1 MNKKLHIIKH
11 ELFSIIGNCGDELNM
26 RTFVIGGWVRDS
38 ILKHKKN
45 EVEFDIVSD
54 GNGILLAKKV
64 AKKLNVKTISIYKTF
79 GTASINYNDIK
90 LEFNGAR
97 KESYHPSSRNPKVEK
112 GSIQDD
118 QKRRDFTINAM
129 AISLN
134 KKNYGEFLDPFN
146 GLEDLKKKLIRT
158 PLEPTRTYSDDPL
171 RMMRAIRFATN
182 LEFTIEVSSLNAIK
196 ENKNRL
202 SIIKQERI
210 TEELNKII
218 LSKKPSIG
226 FNLLSQTGLL
236 KIFLPELDLLH
247 GTETINGMTHK
258 DNFHHTLKVL
268 DNVSEK
274 SSSLWLRWSALLHD
288 IAKPNTKRFN
298 KKTGWTF
305 HGHEHLGSKM
315 VYDIFKRLKLPLNEH
330 MKYVQKLVLLHLRP
344 IALSKDNVT
353 DSGIRRL
360 LFDAKND
367 IDDLMLLCN
376 SDITSKNDYKVEKY
390 KKNLKI
396 VAQKLVDL
404 EKRDNI
410 RNWQPPIN
418 GSIIMKKLKLKGG
431 KSNPEDGKKIA
442 IIKEKIKDSILDG
455 DIKNNFNEAEKLMY
469 QIAQELGINY

>member
-1 MNKKLHIIKH
+1 MEKKLHIIKH

-26 RTFVIGGWVRDS
+26 KIFVIGGWVRDS
-38 ILKHKKN
+38 ILENEKN
-45 EVEFDIVSD
+45 EIEFDIVSD
-54 GNGILLAKKV
+54 GDGILLAKKV
-64 AKKLNVKTISIYKTF
+64 AKKLKIKTISIYKTF
-79 GTASINYNDIK
+79 GTASLNYKDIK

-112 GSIQDD
+112 GSITDD

-134 KKNYGEFLDPFN
+134 QKNYGEFFDPFN
-146 GLEDLKKKLIRT
+146 GLEDLRQKLIRT
-158 PLEPTRTYSDDPL
+158 PLEPTKTYSDDPL
-171 RMMRAIRFATN
+171 RMMRAIRFATK
-182 LEFTIEVSSLNAIK
+182 LEFNIEPSSLNSIK
-196 ENKNRL
+196 ENKHRL
-202 SIIKQERI
+202 LIIKQERI

-218 LSKKPSIG
+218 LSNKPSIG
-226 FNLLSQTGLL
+226 FDLLSKTGLL
-236 KIFLPELDLLH
+236 KIFFPELELLH

-258 DNFHHTLKVL
+258 DNFYHTLKVL
-268 DNVSEK
+268 DNVSQK
-274 SSSLWLRWSALLHD
+274 SDSLWLRWSALLHD

-315 VYDIFKRLKLPLNEH
+315 VYHIFKRLKLPLNEH

-390 KKNLKI
+390 KKNLEI

-404 EKRDNI
+404 EKKDNI
-410 RNWQPPIN
+410 RNWKPPIN
-418 GSIIMKKLKLKGG
+418 GSLIMEKLKLKGG
-431 KSNPEDGKKIA
+431 KLNPEDGKKIA
-442 IIKEKIKDSILDG
+442 IIKEKIKDAILDG
-455 DIKNNFNEAEKLMY
+455 NIKNNFEDAEELMY
-469 QIAQELGINY
+469 QIAKELGIYY

>member
-1 MNKKLHIIKH
+1 MSKKIDIIKH
-11 ELFSIIGNCGDELNM
+11 ELFAIIGNCGDELNM
-26 RTFVIGGWVRDS
+26 STFVIGGWVRDS

-45 EVEFDIVSD
+45 EIEFDIVSD
-54 GNGILLAKKV
+54 GDGILLAKKV
-64 AKKLNVKTISIYKTF
+64 AKRLKLNKISIFKTF
-79 GTASINYNDIK
+79 GTASLNYKDIK

-97 KESYHPSSRNPKVEK
+97 KESYHHSSRNPKVEK
-112 GSIQDD
+112 GSIKDD

-134 KKNYGEFLDPFN
+134 KKNYGEFFDPFN
-146 GLEDLKKKLIRT
+146 GLKDLKQKLIRT
-158 PLEPTRTYSDDPL
+158 PLEPTKTYSDDPL
-171 RMMRAIRFATN
+171 RMMRAIRFATT
-182 LEFTIEVSSLNAIK
+182 LEFKIESSSFNAIK

-218 LSKKPSIG
+218 LSNKPSTG
-226 FNLLSQTGLL
+226 FDLLSKTGLL
-236 KIFLPELDLLH
+236 KIFFPELDLLH

-258 DNFHHTLKVL
+258 DNFYHTLKVL
-268 DNVSEK
+268 DNVSQK

-315 VYDIFKRLKLPLNEH
+315 VYHIFKRLKLPLNEH

-344 IALSKDNVT
+344 IALSKENVT

-376 SDITSKNDYKVEKY
+376 ADITSKNDYKVKKY
-390 KKNLKI
+390 KKNLEI
-396 VAQKLVDL
+396 VSKKLVDL

-418 GSIIMKKLKLKGG
+418 GSVIMKQLKLQGG
-431 KSNPEDGKKIA
+431 KSNPDDGKKIA
-442 IIKEKIKDSILDG
+442 VIKEKIKDAILDG
-455 DIKNNFNEAEKLMY
+455 KIKNEFKEAEELMY
-469 QIAQELGINY
+469 QIAKELGINY

>member
-1 MNKKLHIIKH
+1 
-11 ELFSIIGNCGDELNM
+11 
-26 RTFVIGGWVRDS
+26 
-38 ILKHKKN
+38 
-45 EVEFDIVSD
+45 
-54 GNGILLAKKV
+54 
-64 AKKLNVKTISIYKTF
+64 
-79 GTASINYNDIK
+79 
-90 LEFNGAR
+90 
-97 KESYHPSSRNPKVEK
+97 
-112 GSIQDD
+112 
-118 QKRRDFTINAM
+118 
-129 AISLN
+129 
-134 KKNYGEFLDPFN
+134 
-146 GLEDLKKKLIRT
+146 
-158 PLEPTRTYSDDPL
+158 
-171 RMMRAIRFATN
+171 
-182 LEFTIEVSSLNAIK
+182 
-196 ENKNRL
+196 
-202 SIIKQERI
+202 
-210 TEELNKII
+210 
-218 LSKKPSIG
+218 
-226 FNLLSQTGLL
+226 
-236 KIFLPELDLLH
+236 
-247 GTETINGMTHK
+247 
-258 DNFHHTLKVL
+258 
-268 DNVSEK
+268 
-274 SSSLWLRWSALLHD
+274 
-288 IAKPNTKRFN
+288 
-298 KKTGWTF
+298 
-305 HGHEHLGSKM
+305 M
-315 VYDIFKRLKLPLNEH
+315 VYGIFKRLKLPLNEH

>member
-1 MNKKLHIIKH
+1 MNKKLEIIKH

-26 RTFVIGGWVRDS
+26 KTFVIGGWVRDS
-38 ILKHKKN
+38 MLQNKKD

-54 GNGILLAKKV
+54 GDGILLAKKV
-64 AKKLNVKTISIYKTF
+64 ANKLNVKNISVYKTF
-79 GTASINYNDIK
+79 GTASLNYNDIK

-97 KESYHPSSRNPKVEK
+97 KESYHPSTRNPKVEK
-112 GSIQDD
+112 GSIKDD

-134 KKNYGEFLDPFN
+134 RKNYGEFFDPFN
-146 GLEDLKKKLIRT
+146 GVQDLKQKLIRT
-158 PLEPTRTYSDDPL
+158 PLEPTKTYSDDPL
-171 RMMRAIRFATN
+171 RMMRAIRFATTM
-182 LEFTIEVSSLNAIK
+182 EFKIEASSLNAIK
-196 ENKNRL
+196 DNKNRL

-218 LSKKPSIG
+218 LANKPSIG
-226 FNLLSQTGLL
+226 FELLSKTGLL
-236 KIFLPELDLLH
+236 KIFFPELDLLH

-258 DNFHHTLKVL
+258 DNFYHTLKVL

-274 SSSLWLRWSALLHD
+274 SSHLWLRWSALLHD
-288 IAKPNTKRFN
+288 IAKPKTKRFH
-298 KKTGWTF
+298 KKNGWTF

-315 VYDIFKRLKLPLNEH
+315 VYHIFKRLKLPLNEH

-360 LFDAKND
+360 LFDAQND

-376 SDITSKNDYKVEKY
+376 ADITSKNDYKVKKY
-390 KKNLKI
+390 KKNLEI
-396 VAQKLVDL
+396 VSHKLVDL

-418 GSIIMKKLKLKGG
+418 GDVIMKKLKLKGG

-442 IIKEKIKDSILDG
+442 MIKEKIKDAILDG
-455 DIKNNFNEAEKLMY
+455 DIQNNFEEAEKLMY
-469 QIAQELGINY
+469 HIAKELKIH